1 MVRNRT
7 ILRSRGHVTTSGD
20 VFGCHTGGVPLAS
33 EAGTPLSTLQYTGQ
47 RPLQSCLTQTA
58 NGVEAENPCSKRMKS
73 VRVRVCVCVKEQ
85 DTWIGCPAG
94 LYGVSKHLRGDGV
107 GATLGLAAL
116 ESELLRGLTSLI
128 SHFVSSGRQ
137 TPACKAHEQSPKPAR
152 WRSQHT

>member
-73 VRVRVCVCVKEQ
+73 VRVRVCVCKRARHVDK
-85 DTWIGCPAG
+85 
-94 LYGVSKHLRGDGV
+94 
-107 GATLGLAAL
+107 
-116 ESELLRGLTSLI
+116 
-128 SHFVSSGRQ
+128 VSSRALRCFQASERGWSGRHFRTRCVGVRTAKGTNQ
-137 TPACKAHEQSPKPAR
+137 FNFAFCV
-152 WRSQHT
+152 